1 LVWLV
6 RTDGTLIN
14 VTYERDQNVVAWGRH
29 PAGGY
34 FGNVT
39 ITVTDYAN
47 IAVGTELVFTRSDG
61 TTVIFTS
68 EASGGT
74 APSADNGWRPNESN
88 DTTADNLFTAIN
100 AHADFTVANPAAN
113 VVTVEETAHKVG
125 YLTVTSS
132 DTTRLAVTSEGN
144 AVVESVASIPSVD
157 GLSDEVWV
165 SVKRTVDQT
174 TKRFVEYVD
183 PAIFVDSGLT
193 YSGVAATTF
202 SGLEH
207 LEGESVQIIAGTAT
221 SKAVYPDAVV
231 ADGAVSIT
239 GNGRTDAYIGLGYDT
254 KLVTLSPEFELGGG
268 GSTVGLKKA
277 WNRVQ
282 VNVYE
287 TIGLTINGQDIIFRI
302 TSDLLDNPPPVF
314 TGIKDIT
321 QLGWQDTDLELTI
334 EQKQGLPMTILNLS
348 GELTV
353 HQ

>member
-1 LVWLV
+1 
-6 RTDGTLIN
+6 
-14 VTYERDQNVVAWGRH
+14 VTYERDQNVVAWARH
-29 PAGGY
+29 PVGGY
-34 FGNVT
+34 FGNAT

-61 TTVIFTS
+61 TVVTFTS
-68 EASGGT
+68 EASGGS

-144 AVVESVASIPSVD
+144 AIVESVAGIPSVD

-174 TKRFVEYVD
+174 TKRFIEYVD
-183 PAIFVDSGLT
+183 PAIFVDSGLA
-193 YSGVAATTF
+193 YSGAAATTF

-221 SKAVYPDAVV
+221 RKAVYPDAIV
-231 ADGAVSIT
+231 ADGAVSID
-239 GNGRTDAYIGLGYDT
+239 GNGRTHAYVGLGYDS
-254 KLVTLSPEFELGGG
+254 KLTTLSPEFELAGG

-287 TIGLTINGQDIIFRI
+287 TVGLTINGQDIIFRI
-302 TSDLLDNPPPVF
+302 TSDLLDNPPPMF
-314 TGIKDIT
+314 SGIKDIT
-321 QLGWQDTDLELTI
+321 QLGWDAEDLELTI
-334 EQKQGLPMTILNLS
+334 EQKQGLSMTILNIT

-353 HQ
+353 TQ